1 MATENSIFYPN
12 VDETDKWEE
21 ETVTEAMSPPGESL
35 FELFVNFCKER
46 AEDLV
51 MSIRKILIKQEKACS
66 ISEPPDMS
74 DEEHKSTEEKV
85 STWLREQQFGGE
97 DTSEYY
103 SDLESSWS
111 NE

>member
-1 MATENSIFYPN
+1 MKPHIKYVVVSVLCFYN
-12 VDETDKWEE
+12 V
-21 ETVTEAMSPPGESL
+21 P
-35 FELFVNFCKER
+35 
-46 AEDLV
+46 LV
-51 MSIRKILIKQEKACS
+51 
-66 ISEPPDMS
+66 S